1 VRNLTETT
9 ALRNLRKGDTEAL
22 AFFIHKYTPYV
33 TTVVYNIIGNSMDRA
48 DLEEVVSDVFVA
60 LWQNAELVHSPK
72 GFLGTTAR
80 NKAKNK
86 ARELKLSLPLEDA
99 IIVIDELDPEAQIE
113 KRELSAAVKR
123 AVLEMGQPEKDIF
136 LRFYYYY
143 QTLEEIAEDMRI
155 PLSTVKTKLRRGRLK
170 LKQTL
175 ARYIT

>member
-1 VRNLTETT
+1 MLQPKKLT
-9 ALRNLRKGDTEAL
+9 
-22 AFFIHKYTPYV
+22 
-33 TTVVYNIIGNSMDRA
+33 
-48 DLEEVVSDVFVA
+48 
-60 LWQNAELVHSPK
+60 
-72 GFLGTTAR
+72 
-80 NKAKNK
+80 
-86 ARELKLSLPLEDA
+86 LPLEEE
-99 IIVIDELDPEAQIE
+99 ILVIEELDPEAQIE

-123 AVLEMGQPEKDIF
+123 AVLEMGQPEKEIF